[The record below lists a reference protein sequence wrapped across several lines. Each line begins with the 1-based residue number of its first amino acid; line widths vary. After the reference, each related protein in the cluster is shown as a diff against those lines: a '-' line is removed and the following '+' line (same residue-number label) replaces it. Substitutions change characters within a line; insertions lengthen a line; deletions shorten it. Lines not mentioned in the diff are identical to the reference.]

1 VVGLAG
7 APDDDFIRH
16 ARRGGRH
23 SVVGGIIEGTSPA
36 THGARRKEVPAMGL
50 SEAAATTGSRREEG
64 ETSRE
69 EHPRRIATA
78 QEPGWLFLEA
88 GAYLSRCDDDDGCL
102 SDLFDRNLT
111 TQYTLTHS
119 LTLSLSLSHRDANQ
133 PRVLGSSRSVLVHQ
147 RRHPYID
154 QVMHAWPILISTPCQ
169 EAVDGND
176 PWPLAGNPP
185 PPFCL
190 VPEAYY
196 YLYMHRSTKM
206 KLTRLRDPVRCNTVP
221 VGRTIITP

>member
-78 QEPGWLFLEA
+78 QEPGWLFLK
-88 GAYLSRCDDDDGCL
+88 
-102 SDLFDRNLT
+102 
-111 TQYTLTHS
+111 
-119 LTLSLSLSHRDANQ
+119 
-133 PRVLGSSRSVLVHQ
+133 RV
-147 RRHPYID
+147 
-154 QVMHAWPILISTPCQ
+154 
-169 EAVDGND
+169 
-176 PWPLAGNPP
+176 
-185 PPFCL
+185 
-190 VPEAYY
+190 
-196 YLYMHRSTKM
+196 
-206 KLTRLRDPVRCNTVP
+206 
-221 VGRTIITP
+221 RT